1 MYKKI
6 LLAIVAILSLGTFD
20 VAAQS
25 ANRRG
30 FFIEAAGG
38 PAIGTSLQDY
48 ISIPIEDS
56 FYYNYYYPSYKGG
69 FELGFG
75 VGYQLSTSSHWATRF
90 MLGYDINCS
99 EPSAQNGL
107 KLIIGERWFS
117 NDFGN
122 SMSFYLQPQFG
133 FQLNFMSDCGFAIPV
148 GVDLGLNFTPH
159 LYCGLEFQ
167 YLPVVC
173 GKVRKDIY
181 GIANHDYERFDW
193 QSHATAKLKLG
204 YRF

>member
-1 MYKKI
+1 MNKKI
-6 LLAIVAILSLGTFD
+6 LLAIVAILSLGTLD
-20 VAAQS
+20 AAAQS

-38 PAIGTSLQDY
+38 PAIGKSLYSGYWD
-48 ISIPIEDS
+48 SILVNE
-56 FYYNYYYPSYKGG
+56 NYYYPSYKGG

-133 FQLNFMSDCGFAIPV
+133 FQLNFMDDCGFAIPA

-173 GKVRKDIY
+173 GEVYKDIY
-181 GIANHDYERFDW
+181 GIANHDYIDFYW